1 MGPLQDDWMVGI
13 LVDTCGWTSLV
24 DSGLNLDVAFESA
37 VGEFELLVINEVRM
51 ELESLEAQRRGLLL
65 DLLDIRSKQV
75 ASKELGHTDDALVS
89 LSKDN
94 SWPVLTVDKGLKQKL
109 IGRGCSYVEVTSGP
123 SLRLVEP

>member
-1 MGPLQDDWMVGI
+1 MVGI